1 MLVSRC
7 AVQFSL
13 GTFFKHLPVSNPA
26 TLCPYRFRPKTLA
39 AAAIRSSSYF
49 ETLDS
54 RQKEQVHLY
63 VDTLLQWNH
72 KMNLTAVKEADEV
85 MERHIEDSLA
95 IIPPIRNS
103 YLSHCN
109 PSSKNLRLVDVGSGA
124 GLPGL
129 ILAIAWPG
137 WEMTLMESMNKR
149 CIILEHI
156 VGHIGL
162 SNVQVVR
169 GRAENLGQALCFREK
184 FDVAVARAVAEM
196 RVLSEYC
203 LPLVCVGGL
212 FVAARGHDPQEEVRN
227 AEKAIQILV
236 ESHSPYGQRT
246 AIVCLK
252 TFPTPRKYPR
262 DPGTP
267 EKIPL

>member
-7 AVQFSL
+7 AVQFSF

-26 TLCPYRFRPKTLA
+26 TLCPYRFRPKNLTA
-39 AAAIRSSSYF
+39 NPIRSSSYF

-54 RQKEQVHLY
+54 CQKEQVHLY
-63 VDTLLQWNH
+63 VHTLLQWNR

-137 WEMTLMESMNKR
+137 WEVTLMESMNKR
-149 CIILEHI
+149 CIFLEHV

-169 GRAENLGQALCFREK
+169 GRAEVWFP
-184 FDVAVARAVAEM
+184 
-196 RVLSEYC
+196 EYC

-212 FVAARGHDPQEEVRN
+212 FVAAKGHDVI
-227 AEKAIQILV
+227 EK
-236 ESHSPYGQRT
+236 SYHTNHSF
-246 AIVCLK
+246 LK
-252 TFPTPRKYPR
+252 SYP
-262 DPGTP
+262 
-267 EKIPL
+267 KCH

>member
-13 GTFFKHLPVSNPA
+13 GTFFKRLPVSNPA
-26 TLCPYRFRPKTLA
+26 TLCPYRFRPKTLTA
-39 AAAIRSSSYF
+39 
-49 ETLDS
+49 TLDS

-63 VDTLLQWNH
+63 VDTLLQWNQ

-109 PSSKNLRLVDVGSGA
+109 PLSKNLRLVDVGSCA

-137 WEMTLMESMNKR
+137 WEVTLMESMNKR
-149 CIILEHI
+149 CI
-156 VGHIGL
+156 
-162 SNVQVVR
+162 
-169 GRAENLGQALCFREK
+169 FR
-184 FDVAVARAVAEM
+184 FWV
-196 RVLSEYC
+196 
-203 LPLVCVGGL
+203 LPL
-212 FVAARGHDPQEEVRN
+212 
-227 AEKAIQILV
+227 

-246 AIVCLK
+246 PIVCLK
-252 TFPTPRKYPR
+252 TFPTPWKYPR